1 MRRLHGVSGSEHR
14 RTRHEYVG
22 TRFDKGFG
30 VANTDASVDFNVG
43 LRGPFFVQQGSKGPR
58 LRVRPLDERLATKT
72 GIHTHQADQIEVVGH
87 VANRL
92 HRRVRVQRHTCL
104 HASCADRAKGTVQV
118 RAGLRVDRQDVG
130 AEVGEGLDVA
140 VGIHNHQVHVERLL
154 RMARNGFHHGHAKT
168 DVGHKH
174 AVHDVEV
181 KPLGGRGVHQFH
193 VALEVGEIGRK
204 KRRCK
209 DVGHGAKVC
218 KRGPFAARGG
228 QRVKKVH
235 LCKVNDRQDTPPPS
249 APAPRIGRPLVVGL
263 TGGMA
268 AGKSTVARMFR
279 VLGAE
284 VWDADTAAKNLY
296 RTNHGLREAAIAR
309 WGDAVALKDENGR
322 AVDLVRT
329 EVAKRVFQDP
339 VDMAWLEA
347 QVHPAVAR
355 DFDRWLHRIATTTST
370 PIVVR
375 EAAILYESGSHL
387 TCDVVVTVEADEA
400 VRIERAKAR
409 AAKRGEA
416 VPSEQDIRA
425 RVKRQATREQRVAK
439 SDFVLE
445 NGEGDALMP
454 QVLKTFERLML
465 RTRR

>member
-1 MRRLHGVSGSEHR
+1 
-14 RTRHEYVG
+14 
-22 TRFDKGFG
+22 
-30 VANTDASVDFNVG
+30 
-43 LRGPFFVQQGSKGPR
+43 
-58 LRVRPLDERLATKT
+58 
-72 GIHTHQADQIEVVGH
+72 
-87 VANRL
+87 
-92 HRRVRVQRHTCL
+92 
-104 HASCADRAKGTVQV
+104 
-118 RAGLRVDRQDVG
+118 
-130 AEVGEGLDVA
+130 
-140 VGIHNHQVHVERLL
+140 
-154 RMARNGFHHGHAKT
+154 
-168 DVGHKH
+168 
-174 AVHDVEV
+174 
-181 KPLGGRGVHQFH
+181 
-193 VALEVGEIGRK
+193 
-204 KRRCK
+204 
-209 DVGHGAKVC
+209 
-218 KRGPFAARGG
+218 
-228 QRVKKVH
+228 
-235 LCKVNDRQDTPPPS
+235 
-249 APAPRIGRPLVVGL
+249 
-263 TGGMA
+263 MA

-329 EVAKRVFQDP
+329 EVAKRVVQDP

-375 EAAILYESGSHL
+375 EAAILFESGSHL